1 MDHFENYRDYRED
14 HKIIDN
20 FGNVQNEGYGSG
32 AAIAIII
39 AAGEMLLIWATGSV
53 QISPYTPSPT
63 ISEAPI
69 APVPT
74 LPIPAAEPPKT

>member
-14 HKIIDN
+14 VKITDN

-39 AAGEMLLIWATGSV
+39 AAGVMIWATGSV